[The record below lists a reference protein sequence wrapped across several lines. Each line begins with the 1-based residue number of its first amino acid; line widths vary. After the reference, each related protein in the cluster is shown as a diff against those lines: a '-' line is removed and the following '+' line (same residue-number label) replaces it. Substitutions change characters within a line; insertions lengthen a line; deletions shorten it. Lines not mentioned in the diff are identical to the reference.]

1 MVPPH
6 MTAQI
11 SDQPSVF
18 AIGGPTA
25 SGKTALAVAL
35 ARSGLPVDI
44 VNFDASQLYRGL
56 DAATAKPTPE
66 ERAAAPF
73 HLIDVLDPSEAAAAG
88 TWADQAL
95 PLLVELRARGRWPV
109 LVGGTGLYL
118 RALRRGLAPI
128 PPVDPRIRQ
137 AVLADLAE
145 RGALALH
152 AELAAV
158 DPAYAA
164 STPAANRQRVCRALE
179 VYRATGI
186 AFSQWH
192 DQHRRQPDR
201 VAAFTTALTP
211 QKPWL
216 HQRISLRAEAMVAP
230 LLAEVAQLLAAGV
243 PVDAPGMQALG
254 YRDAARVVQG
264 QMQASELPPRLL
276 ADHLAYAKRQ
286 MTWFAAE
293 PAELRLDPAAP
304 DSTDQLRAAV
314 IAWFDL

>member
-1 MVPPH
+1 
-6 MTAQI
+6 MTTSP
-11 SDQPSVF
+11 SDHPRVF

-35 ARSGLPVDI
+35 ARAGLPVDI

-56 DAATAKPTPE
+56 DAATAKPTPQ

-73 HLIDVLDPSEAAAAG
+73 HLVDVLDPREPATAG

-95 PLLVELRARGRWPV
+95 PLLADLQARGRWPI

-152 AELAAV
+152 AELAAA

-201 VAAFTTALTP
+201 VAAFTAVLTP

-243 PVDAPGMQALG
+243 PVDAPAMQALG
-254 YRDAARVVQG
+254 YRDAAKIVQG
-264 QMQASELPPRLL
+264 HMQASELPARLL

-304 DSTDQLRAAV
+304 DPAEQLRDAV
-314 IAWFDL
+314 IAWFGR